1 MTRILVVAAVIER
14 EDRFLVTRR
23 QDGVHLAGF
32 WEFPG
37 GKVADGE
44 SHTAALRREIHEEL
58 DVEVIVRDLI
68 LETSHEYPERV
79 VTLLFYRCDLVGTP
93 SALRPM
99 IGQEMAWVLRSDL
112 SSLNF
117 PPADDELI
125 RRLTDCRGRP

>member
-23 QDGVHLAGF
+23 QHGVHLAGL

-44 SHTAALRREIHEEL
+44 SHTAALRREIQEEL
-58 DVEVIVRDLI
+58 DADIVVRDLV
-68 LETSHEYPERV
+68 LETSHEYPERIV
-79 VTLLFYRCDLVGTP
+79 ELSFYRCDLLGTP
-93 SALRPM
+93 RPL
-99 IGQEMAWVLRSDL
+99 IGQEMAWVARSEL
-112 SSLNF
+112 PSLTF

-125 RRLTDCRGRP
+125 RRLTTG

>member
-1 MTRILVVAAVIER
+1 MTRILVVAAVIQH

-44 SHTAALRREIHEEL
+44 SHDAALRRELQEEL
-58 DVEVIVRDLI
+58 DVQIVVNDLL
-68 LETSHEYPERV
+68 LETSHQYPERV
-79 VTLLFYRCDLVGTP
+79 VQLFFYRCDLLGTP
-93 SALRPM
+93 RPM
-99 IGQEMAWVLRSDL
+99 IGQEMAWVERSELPSL
-112 SSLNF
+112 SF

-125 RRLTDCRGRP
+125 QRLTNG

>member
-1 MTRILVVAAVIER
+1 MTRLLVVAAVIER

-37 GKVADGE
+37 GKIADGE

-58 DVEVIVRDLI
+58 DVDIVVGDLVF
-68 LETSHEYPERV
+68 ETSHEYTDRA
-79 VTLLFYRCDLVGTP
+79 VTLFFYRCDLIGTP
-93 SALRPM
+93 RPT
-99 IGQEMAWVLRSDL
+99 IGQDMAWVPRSEL
-112 SSLNF
+112 SSLSF

-125 RRLTDCRGRP
+125 RRLMARRRCGP

>member
-1 MTRILVVAAVIER
+1 MNRILVVAAVIER

-58 DVEVIVRDLI
+58 DVEIVVRDLV

-79 VTLLFYRCDLVGTP
+79 VTLFFYRCELIGIP
-93 SALRPM
+93 RPM
-99 IGQEMAWVLRSDL
+99 IGQEMAWVARGDL
-112 SSLNF
+112 SSLSF

-125 RRLTDCRGRP
+125 RRLTARDERRGGP

>member
-14 EDRFLVTRR
+14 EGRFLVTRR
-23 QDGVHLAGF
+23 QHGVHLAGF

-44 SHTAALRREIHEEL
+44 SHTEALCREMHEEL
-58 DVEVIVRDLI
+58 DVNIVMQDLV
-68 LETSHEYPERV
+68 LETSHEYTDRV
-79 VTLLFYRCDLVGTP
+79 VTLFFYRCDVIGTP
-93 SALRPM
+93 TPM
-99 IGQEMAWVLRSDL
+99 IGQEMNWVARDAL

-125 RRLTDCRGRP
+125 RRLTGV